1 MKSEKARPIDSKKI
15 EEKLEFTNGPNV
27 NVIIEK
33 NKLKKRGINIKAN
46 GIKILKF
53 SSKVSENVIQCMPLK

>member
-15 EEKLEFTNGPNV
+15 EEKLEFINGPNV

-33 NKLKKRGINIKAN
+33 NKLKKEESISKQTE
-46 GIKILKF
+46 LKF
-53 SSKVSENVIQCMPLK
+53 